1 MKMIV
6 IIIRNMYYLRRIMRG
21 QLQRKNSCL
30 IKKTFLAA
38 SILVALSPT
47 LHAETSSNKETTM
60 FDEVV
65 VSATRT
71 EQSIK
76 DTSSSISKVTSD
88 DIEKK
93 QWQPTFK
100 ML

>member
-1 MKMIV
+1 MS
-6 IIIRNMYYLRRIMRG
+6 N
-21 QLQRKNSCL
+21 
-30 IKKTFLAA
+30 KKTFLAA

-88 DIEKK
+88 DIEKNNGNRHSRCSEIHS
-93 QWQPTFK
+93 WCVG
-100 ML
+100 